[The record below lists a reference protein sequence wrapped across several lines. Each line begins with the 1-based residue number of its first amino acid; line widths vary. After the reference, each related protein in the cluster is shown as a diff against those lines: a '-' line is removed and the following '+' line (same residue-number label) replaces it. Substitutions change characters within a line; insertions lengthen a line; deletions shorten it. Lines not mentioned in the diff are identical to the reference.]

1 MLLTEQEIKHIA
13 KLARIAMDDTTS
25 GELHD
30 HLNRIFSL
38 IETMQ
43 SVNTDHIEPMAYAHH
58 VALRLRKDV
67 AMPPCPRN
75 QFLSLAPQAKDGLF
89 LVPKVIE

>member
-1 MLLTEQEIKHIA
+1 MSLTEQEIKHIA

-25 GELHD
+25 SELRD

-38 IETMQ
+38 IEVMQ
-43 SVNTDHIEPMAYAHH
+43 SVNTDHVEPMAYTHH
-58 VALRLRKDV
+58 AALRLREDI
-67 AMPPCPRN
+67 AIPPCARN
-75 QFLSLAPQAKDGLF
+75 QFLSLAPQTKDGLF